1 VKGIPD
7 PPADPPGASP
17 AGVTADAPA
26 GIPAAFAS
34 DLGWSGGNA
43 IVVALRYS
51 TTDRRGDPR
60 RLHSTNQPTI
70 GEPATRYMRGNGRS
84 PLLLHQKL

>member
-7 PPADPPGASP
+7 PLADPPGA
-17 AGVTADAPA
+17 ALAEVTADVPA

-34 DLGWSGGNA
+34 DLGWSEGNA
-43 IVVALRYS
+43 TVVALRIS
-51 TTDRRGDPR
+51 TTERRGDPR
-60 RLHSTNQPTI
+60 RPHLTNQPTI
-70 GEPATRYMRGNGRS
+70 GEPATRYWRGNGRN